1 MIRGDKMKS
10 NTKRTTIY
18 LDPDLHRAIRLKAAE
33 TGRPMSALIQEAV
46 KISLAE
52 DAIDL
57 AAYEERKDEP
67 RLTFEEV
74 AKKLRKNGKI

>member
-1 MIRGDKMKS
+1 MKS

-18 LDPDLHRAIRLKAAE
+18 LDPDLHRAIRLKAAD

-57 AAYEERKDEP
+57 AAYEDRKDEP

>member
-1 MIRGDKMKS
+1 
-10 NTKRTTIY
+10 
-18 LDPDLHRAIRLKAAE
+18 
-33 TGRPMSALIQEAV
+33 MSALIQEAV

-57 AAYEERKDEP
+57 AAYEDRKDEP

>member
-1 MIRGDKMKS
+1 MKS

-18 LDPDLHRAIRLKAAE
+18 LDPDLHRAIRLKAVE

-57 AAYEERKDEP
+57 AAYEDRKDEP

>member
-1 MIRGDKMKS
+1 MKS

-18 LDPDLHRAIRLKAAE
+18 LDSDLHRAIRLKAAE
-33 TGRPMSALIQEAV
+33 TGHPMSYLIQEAV
-46 KISLAE
+46 KMSLAE

-57 AAYEERKDEP
+57 AAYEDRKDEP

>member
-1 MIRGDKMKS
+1 MKS

-67 RLTFEEV
+67 RLAFEDV
-74 AKKLRKNGKI
+74 LKNLRKNGKI

>member
-1 MIRGDKMKS
+1 MKTI
-10 NTKRTTIY
+10 NKRTTIY
-18 LDPDLHRAIRLKAAE
+18 IDPQLHRALRIKAAE
-33 TGRPMSALIQEAV
+33 TDGS
-46 KISLAE
+46 ISRLVEKAIKMALAE

-57 AAYEERKDEP
+57 AAYEDRKHEP

>member
-1 MIRGDKMKS
+1 MKS

-33 TGRPMSALIQEAV
+33 TGHPMSALIQEAV
-46 KISLAE
+46 KMSLAE

-74 AKKLRKNGKI
+74 AKKLRQAVAAGTAQ

>member
-1 MIRGDKMKS
+1 MKS

-33 TGRPMSALIQEAV
+33 TGHPMSALIQEAV

-57 AAYEERKDEP
+57 AAYEDRKDEP

-74 AKKLRKNGKI
+74 VKKLRKNGKI

>member
-1 MIRGDKMKS
+1 MKA

-18 LDPDLHRAIRLKAAE
+18 LDADLHRAIRLKAVE
-33 TGRPMSALIQEAV
+33 TGHPMSELIQEAI

-67 RLTFEEV
+67 RLSFEQV

>member
-1 MIRGDKMKS
+1 MKTIS
-10 NTKRTTIY
+10 KRTTIY
-18 LDPDLHRAIRLKAAE
+18 IDPQLHRVLRIKAAE
-33 TGRPMSALIQEAV
+33 TDRSISQLVEKAV

-57 AAYEERKDEP
+57 AAYEDRKHEP

-74 AKKLRKNGKI
+74 VKKLRKNGKI